1 MARRVSMKGKGADLF
16 FGEDAPKPLQPTLEP
31 ATPPASTPPETATQA
46 SESASMHAVLQ
57 ARKQES
63 KKASLPVSKPARTQA
78 HAAATQPA
86 TPAPADDALQ
96 AIWNDVASQ
105 ASITNSFRYTTHD
118 LTRLGD
124 ILYEVSKRHGVKLTK
139 QDVARL
145 GLNLVLWDFETQ
157 GDASLLSQFAL
168 RRKRQREGHL

>member
-16 FGEDAPKPLQPTLEP
+16 FGDDAPKPQESPLEQP
-31 ATPPASTPPETATQA
+31 PPADSTPSNDAPQA
-46 SESASMHAVLQ
+46 PVPASMPAVRH

-63 KKASLPVSKPARTQA
+63 KKAVLPDSKPARMQRDE
-78 HAAATQPA
+78 AAAQSS
-86 TPAPADDALQ
+86 APSVTDDALH

-105 ASITNSFRYTTHD
+105 ASITNSFRYTTYE

-145 GLNLVLWDFETQ
+145 GLNLVLWDFETH
-157 GDASLLSQFAL
+157 GVECLLSQFAV
-168 RRKRQREGHL
+168 RRKRQREGQL